1 MQTELKKDIRLPFFL
16 VSVFEKCDR
25 AAGCHGTVTWLPS
38 AHLSIS
44 LPRLVS
50 VHRSFSL
57 SWKVSLLL
65 LPLFCTNYWINK
77 KAYYAIARKVKF
89 FCKVDFSQRPFREL
103 QRTVQ
108 FSTFS
113 FWCREACDAISLSV
127 AFCIIQSWI
136 WSSYWISRPQIF
148 TIWNA
153 ALSKKAVFITT
164 CVHNWCNGIFY
175 TRFAH
180 AKENIFQAKIKHKNY
195 SARVPRSADIPWHP
209 LLRLERY

>member
-65 LPLFCTNYWINK
+65 LPLFCTNYWINE
-77 KAYYAIARKVKF
+77 KAYYAIARKVKNF
-89 FCKVDFSQRPFREL
+89 L
-103 QRTVQ
+103 QGGFLSKAIPWTAAY
-108 FSTFS
+108 STFFNMQFLMS
-113 FWCREACDAISLSV
+113 WSL
-127 AFCIIQSWI
+127 
-136 WSSYWISRPQIF
+136 
-148 TIWNA
+148 
-153 ALSKKAVFITT
+153 
-164 CVHNWCNGIFY
+164 WCNFTLCRILHHSKLDLFFILNFTTANFY
-175 TRFAH
+175 NMKCGAQQESGFYYHLCAQLMQR
-180 AKENIFQAKIKHKNY
+180 NILYKVCTCERKHFSSK
-195 SARVPRSADIPWHP
+195 D
-209 LLRLERY
+209 